1 MALRLKPGKEKS
13 VVRGHP
19 WIFSGAVASASGA
32 PGDLVEVESAKG
44 DRLGWAL
51 YNPQSQIV
59 GRLVA
64 AGPKPL
70 SPDWLTQRILAS
82 FARRTEILTADTT
95 ACRRIHGEADE
106 LPGLVCDQY
115 GDAIVLQ
122 INAFGFETRRD
133 EIAEALRRAGV
144 AAAYLRGDTEGRK
157 REGLKA
163 ESGALFG
170 SADWQHLEIRENGLR
185 YAVDVASGHKTGF
198 YLDQRDNRALVR
210 RLAAGRDV
218 LNLCAYTGG
227 FTVAAAAGGA
237 KSWTSVDISADA
249 VAAGKAN
256 LVRNGFTEGEWVTAD
271 LFDYLRQ
278 KGPRHALV
286 VLDPPAFAKSKPEVE
301 RAARG
306 YKDVNR
312 LALQRT
318 DVGGWMLT
326 FSCSHH
332 MDLDLF
338 QKVVFSAAEE
348 AGVSAQVVQ
357 RLGAGPDHPFHLR
370 HPEGEYLKGFLLRR
384 IG

>member
-1 MALRLKPGKEKS
+1 MAIRLKPGKEKS
-13 VVRGHP
+13 VQRGHP
-19 WIFSGAVASASGA
+19 WIFSGAVASSDGA
-32 PGDLVEVESAKG
+32 PGDLLEVLSPKNE
-44 DRLGWAL
+44 RLGWAL
-51 YNPQSQIV
+51 YNPKSQIV

-64 AGPKPL
+64 TGAKPL
-70 SPDWLTQRILAS
+70 PDGWLTERILAA
-82 FARRTEILTADTT
+82 FARRDGMLSAETT

-115 GDAIVLQ
+115 AGAAVLQ
-122 INAFGFETRRD
+122 INAFGFETRKD
-133 EIAEALRRAGV
+133 EITAALRAAGIQ
-144 AAAYLRGDTEGRK
+144 AAYLRGDTEARK
-157 REGLKA
+157 REGLAA

-170 SADWQHLEIRENGLR
+170 TADWAALEIRENGLR
-185 YAVDVASGHKTGF
+185 YAVDVAGGHKTGF

-210 RLAAGRDV
+210 RLAAGKSV

-227 FTVAAAAGGA
+227 FTVSAAAGGA
-237 KSWTSVDISADA
+237 ASWTSIDISAGA

-256 LVRNGFTEGEWVTAD
+256 LVRNGLAEGEWVTAD
-271 LFDYLRQ
+271 LFDYLRE
-278 KGPRHALV
+278 KGPRCSLV

-318 DVGGWMLT
+318 EVGGYMLT

-348 AGVSAQVVQ
+348 ANVSAQVVQ

-384 IG
+384 IR

>member
-1 MALRLKPGKEKS
+1 MSIRLKPGKEKS
-13 VVRGHP
+13 VQRGHP
-19 WIFSGAVASASGA
+19 WIFSGAVAASAGA
-32 PGDLVEVESAKG
+32 PGDLLEVLSPKG

-51 YNPQSQIV
+51 YNPNSQIV
-59 GRLVA
+59 GRLVSS
-64 AGPKPL
+64 GPKPL
-70 SPDWLTQRILAS
+70 AEDWLTERVLAA
-82 FARRTEILTADTT
+82 FARRNDLLTDATT
-95 ACRRIHGEADE
+95 AVRRIHGEADE

-115 GDAIVLQ
+115 GDAAVLQ
-122 INAFGFETRRD
+122 INAYGFETRQ
-133 EIAEALRRAGV
+133 AELLAALRTAGV
-144 AAAYLRGDTEGRK
+144 KAAYLRGDSEARK
-157 REGLKA
+157 REGLPA
-163 ESGALFG
+163 QSAPLFG
-170 SADWQHLEIRENGLR
+170 DIDWAAIEIRENGLR
-185 YAVDVASGHKTGF
+185 YAVDVAGGHKTGF

-210 RLAAGRDV
+210 RLAAGKRV

-227 FTVAAAAGGA
+227 FTVSAAAGGA
-237 KSWTSVDISADA
+237 ASWTSVDISADA

-256 LVRNGFTEGEWVTAD
+256 LGRNGFAEGEWVTAD
-271 LFDYLRQ
+271 LFQYLRE
-278 KGPRHALV
+278 KGPRCELV

-318 DVGGWMLT
+318 EVGGYMLT

-348 AGVSAQVVQ
+348 ANVSAQVVQ

-384 IG
+384 IR